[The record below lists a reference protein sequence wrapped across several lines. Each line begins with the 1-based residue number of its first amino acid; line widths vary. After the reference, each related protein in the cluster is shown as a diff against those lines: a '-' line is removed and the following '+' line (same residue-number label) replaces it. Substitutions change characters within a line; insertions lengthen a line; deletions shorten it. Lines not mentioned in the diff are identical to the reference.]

1 MVSIS
6 YTFYARILRQY
17 FGPKNYKVVFWV
29 WNFLEP
35 KYWQK
40 SNYKML
46 MKLTH
51 DCYHLFCCLLPFYA
65 VMAIYSSSNE
75 EKLLKVIQISH
86 LLQYYLI
93 YCGQKSLP
101 PINLRPGD
109 NFIYISLVLFC
120 RYAKKNLKPKP
131 QLCNFWHKNIDK
143 KHACK
148 MLMKLTPVEP
158 FFLYEVVFQSIDIWD
173 PCYNAFKSKWR
184 NGLAHYYNFI
194 EGWEGLRILSDGR

>member
-29 WNFLEP
+29 WNFLAP

-40 SNYKML
+40 SEHKML

-51 DCYHLFCCLLPFYA
+51 DCNLLFCCLLPFYA

-75 EKLLKVIQISH
+75 EQLLKVIQISH

-93 YCGQKSLP
+93 FCGQKSLP

-109 NFIYISLVLFC
+109 NFINISFVLFC
-120 RYAKKNLKPKP
+120 RYVGAKKI
-131 QLCNFWHKNIDK
+131 KNPNYRFVIFGTK
-143 KHACK
+143 ISEHACK

-173 PCYNAFKSKWR
+173 PCFIAFLTEMKKWPCS
-184 NGLAHYYNFI
+184 L
-194 EGWEGLRILSDGR
+194 L